1 MKNLIILSLLLTC
14 GTVACAQDATVKE
27 IAAINPPGT
36 ALAPLRYLASDELK
50 GRGIDRPEINTAAQ
64 YIADQFKSF
73 GVKTVPGANNY
84 FQEFQLVTASP
95 GKTGKA
101 TIGQLSFT
109 LGKDFVQMTPVDA
122 IIKFP
127 LEYVGRVTE
136 AGLNTID
143 VKGKIIMIDLGVA
156 DDDLSFRKDYGQL
169 PALRALLTKKGAV
182 ALAARFMGKTLSWSG
197 LSAHFNEPHLIQPDE
212 TTFLNTFII
221 NNTPE
226 LQAILSKGYKTDAEF
241 VVTGTMERSVNLKN
255 VIGYIKG
262 TDSQLKDQYVLL
274 TSHYD
279 HLGVGKAKMEDG
291 KLDSI
296 YNGARDNASGTTAVI
311 DAARYFS
318 KYPPAR
324 SMLFITY
331 TAEEKGLIGSSYYA
345 SHPIVPLKQI
355 IYNLNIDNASYDDTR
370 LISLVG
376 LGRTTA
382 DKHIKKACAAYG
394 MTVNG
399 DPTGGQL
406 FFASDNYPLAKKG
419 VPAPTFSFGM
429 KTFGPEIFKR
439 YHQLSD
445 EVGNM
450 DLNYMMKFIG
460 AYILAAKYIADDPQP
475 ATWSTG
481 DQLEKAGQELYGNK

>member
-1 MKNLIILSLLLTC
+1 MRISTILLLLLTC
-14 GTVACAQDATVKE
+14 SITACAQEADVKN
-27 IAAINPPGT
+27 IAAVNPPEK

-50 GRGIDRPEINTAAQ
+50 GRGIDLPEINIAAQ

-73 GVKTVPGANNY
+73 GVKPVQGANGY
-84 FQEFQLVTASP
+84 FQEFDLTRAMP
-95 GKTGKA
+95 GKTGEA
-101 TIGQLSFT
+101 HIGNTSFAF
-109 LGKDFVQMTPVDA
+109 GKDFVELNPVDVNMVV
-122 IIKFP
+122 P
-127 LEYVGRVTE
+127 MVYVGRVTE
-136 AGLNTID
+136 FDAASIA
-143 VKGKIIMIDLGVA
+143 VKNKIILVDLGVPGDPA
-156 DDDLSFRKDYGQL
+156 SIEKDYSQL
-169 PALRALLTKKGAV
+169 NKLRTLLTEKGSIAV
-182 ALAARFMGKTLSWSG
+182 AARYNGQPAAWAN
-197 LSAHFNEPHLIQPDE
+197 LSAHLNQTQVIKPNDPKLI
-212 TTFLNTFII
+212 NGFII

-226 LQAILSKGYKTDAEF
+226 FQALLTKGYTTDAHF
-241 VVTGTMERSVNLKN
+241 IVAGTMRKSIRLKN
-255 VIGYIKG
+255 VIGYVKG
-262 TDSQLKDQYVLL
+262 TDPKLNDQYILL

-279 HLGVGKAKMEDG
+279 HLGVGKPKMENG

-296 YNGARDNASGTTAVI
+296 FNGARDNASGTTAVI
-311 DAARYFS
+311 DAARYFAQ
-318 KYPPAR
+318 YPPAR

-331 TAEEKGLIGSSYYA
+331 TAEESGELGSHYYA
-345 SHPIVPLKQI
+345 EHPIVRLKNI
-355 IYNLNIDNASYDDTR
+355 IYNLNIDNASYDDTN

-382 DKHIKKACAAYG
+382 DDNIKKACAAYG

-406 FFASDNYPLAKKG
+406 FYASDNFPLAKQG

-450 DLNYMMKFIG
+450 DLNYMMKFVN

-475 ATWSTG
+475 PTWTKG
-481 DQLEKAGQELYGNK
+481 DQLEKAGEELYDRK